1 MVDHHSSDSEERVL
15 ELRQQAF
22 RRSRNLVSFL
32 RTEALEVEDDPEL
45 KSLLEDAEDL
55 RNRIG
60 DRLDQLK

>member
-1 MVDHHSSDSEERVL
+1 MVDNHSSDSEERVR

-32 RTEALEVEDDPEL
+32 RTEALEVEGDPEL
-45 KSLLEDAEDL
+45 QSLLEDAEDL

-60 DRLDQLK
+60 ERLDQMK